1 MLILDVQY
9 LEKREYFN
17 LLHRRLINIFR
28 ILQYFPVNYPV
39 NVGIGGRGKAAF
51 FFPSTNSRRNGKRA
65 KRD

>member
-17 LLHRRLINIFR
+17 PLHRRLINIFR

-39 NVGIGGRGKAAF
+39 NVGIGGRGKA
-51 FFPSTNSRRNGKRA
+51 PSPSSTNSRRNGKRA